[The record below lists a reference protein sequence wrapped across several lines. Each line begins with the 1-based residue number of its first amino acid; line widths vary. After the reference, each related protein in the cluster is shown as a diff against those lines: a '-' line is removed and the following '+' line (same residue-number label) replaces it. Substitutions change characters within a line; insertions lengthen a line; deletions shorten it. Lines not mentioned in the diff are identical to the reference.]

1 MTRFL
6 PGDRVRVRS
15 TPIDTHH
22 RTPGYVKGKAGRVQ
36 ALAGSFYDPQL
47 RAYGGRGLPKR
58 ALYRVEFQMRDLWG
72 EDYGGPTADRLLVDI
87 FEQWLEG
94 ATDPVGSVS

>member
-1 MTRFL
+1 MARFL

-47 RAYGGRGLPKR
+47 RAYGGKGLPKR
-58 ALYRVEFQMRDLWG
+58 NLYRVEFQMRDLWG
-72 EDYGGPTADRLLVDI
+72 EDYGGPTAVRLLVDI
-87 FEQWLEG
+87 FEQWLER
-94 ATDPVGSVS
+94 AKDPVGSVS